1 MEVDLSKTIAAMS
14 TQSPRLQPSDLAASQ
29 SLIDVFAKTLMN
41 SQERLHGGDLS
52 MDRMTG
58 NHAPADPIKE
68 SEQEYQQNDPRDQD
82 NRDADNKHQQARAKD
97 DHDGDRRSDD
107 QEPTS
112 DAAMPQHSESGT
124 TDVNAQAGDLGAT
137 AAVLNTAIPSGG
149 PATLNAT
156 QDIHNRATA
165 LNPGQ
170 TGQTQSPS
178 DGTAQNL
185 SSKSLM
191 AGHGKQHQHI
201 LAAGQTGQT
210 QSPSDGTAQN
220 LSSKSLMAG
229 HGKQHQHILA
239 AGQQSQTGA
248 PPQSNFHLSAPA
260 QNLASAQNALQQS
273 PVNLQTTAAMSSN
286 SGNMNPNSTAAQLAA
301 NHDGQS
307 STQTLATA
315 QNGTKQI
322 SAPPIVST
330 AELTAVTAQVR
341 RAAAGNPAI
350 TAGSAAPTAATD
362 VAANRSHNTSST
374 AMTGVPATPAAT
386 SPSFSAVAINSL
398 SKPVQTQAP
407 QIIKQMSVEIT
418 SGIKKGDT
426 DIKIQ
431 LRPDHLGKVEVKL
444 EISKDGLVKGLV
456 MVDKPE
462 TLELLQRDSRALERS
477 LQDAGLKTDSNSLS
491 FALNDQ
497 GDSGNSKFNQGH
509 NGSGTAQDA
518 NAPSQKTTAEVDTH
532 ADQPEEPTIG
542 DNGLI
547 NMVA

>member
-58 NHAPADPIKE
+58 NHAPAGPIKE
-68 SEQEYQQNDPRDQD
+68 SEQEYQQNDHRDQD
-82 NRDADNKHQQARAKD
+82 NRDAANTHQQARAKD

-112 DAAMPQHSESGT
+112 DT
-124 TDVNAQAGDLGAT
+124 TDVNAQAGDLAAT
-137 AAVLNTAIPSGG
+137 AAILNTAIPTGG

-185 SSKSLM
+185 SS
-191 AGHGKQHQHI
+191 
-201 LAAGQTGQT
+201 T
-210 QSPSDGTAQN
+210 
-220 LSSKSLMAG
+220 SLMAG

-542 DNGLI
+542 DNGMI

>member
-1 MEVDLSKTIAAMS
+1 MS

-58 NHAPADPIKE
+58 NHAPAGPIKE
-68 SEQEYQQNDPRDQD
+68 SEQEYQQNDHRDQD
-82 NRDADNKHQQARAKD
+82 NRDADNTHQQARAKD

-112 DAAMPQHSESGT
+112 DT
-124 TDVNAQAGDLGAT
+124 TDVNAQAGDLAAT
-137 AAVLNTAIPSGG
+137 AAILNTAIPTGG

-185 SSKSLM
+185 SS
-191 AGHGKQHQHI
+191 
-201 LAAGQTGQT
+201 TG
-210 QSPSDGTAQN
+210 
-220 LSSKSLMAG
+220 LMAG

-273 PVNLQTTAAMSSN
+273 AVNLQTTAAMSSNSGNILAAGQQSQTGAPPQSNFHLSAPAQNLASAQNALQQSAVNLQTTAAMSSN

-462 TLELLQRDSRALERS
+462 TLELLQRDSRGLERS

-542 DNGLI
+542 DNGMI